1 MSCVVISGLAKSQA
15 QAPKEG
21 QSGCQPRGGLPRPR
35 QNWRGSGVEKEGLRW
50 TSGGSLP
57 SSTLKVVLEGRQ
69 GPLCWGGWCL
79 VQWREHGP
87 QTCGWAARGSLGTP
101 GGGGCRESLLQG
113 GRGSVKVQSELSA

>member
-1 MSCVVISGLAKSQA
+1 MVWPKARRRPLKKGNQA
-15 QAPKEG
+15 VTQGEEHRVPDRTGKEV
-21 QSGCQPRGGLPRPR
+21 
-35 QNWRGSGVEKEGLRW
+35 GVGKEGLCW
-50 TSGGSLP
+50 TSGGGSLP

-101 GGGGCRESLLQG
+101 GGGGCRERLLQG
-113 GRGSVKVQSELSA
+113 GRGNVKVQSELSA